1 MPWKWYNSKVIK
13 IEDETEKVK
22 RFYLEIED
30 VNNFEF
36 HAGQFVTLDLPI
48 SEKRLKRWR
57 SYSIANPPDGTN
69 IIELCV
75 VDLEGGLGTDYLF
88 NEVEIGSDI
97 KFKGPSGAFY
107 LPEEVDKDLVMIC
120 TGTGVAPFR
129 SMLYDLLLNNKP
141 HKKLHLIFG
150 TRTERDILYRNE
162 FETLASKFPEFTYDI
177 CLSRDEHWEG
187 YRGYVHQV
195 YMSAYDEASPDTKFY
210 ICGWSQMIDSAVEN
224 LLIKKKIEKQNIIY
238 ELYG

>member
-1 MPWKWYNSKVIK
+1 MPWKWYDSKVIAIK
-13 IEDETEKVK
+13 DVTDSVK
-22 RFYLEIED
+22 RFFLEIETD
-30 VNNFEF
+30 EAFVF

-48 SEKRLKRWR
+48 SDKRLKRWR
-57 SYSIANPPDGTN
+57 SYSIANAPDHSK

-88 NEVEIGSDI
+88 NDVEIGTPI

-107 LPEEVDKDLVMIC
+107 LPDMLDKNMIMIC

-129 SMLYDLLLNNKP
+129 SMLFDIFNNNKP
-141 HKKLHLIFG
+141 HKNLHLIFG
-150 TRTERDILYRNE
+150 ARYERDILYREE
-162 FETLASKFPEFTYDI
+162 FEALAANYPEFKYDI

-195 YMSAYDEASPDTKFY
+195 YMNENVDADSNTKYY
-210 ICGWSQMIDSAVEN
+210 ICGWSQMIDQAVEN
-224 LLIKKKIEKQNIIY
+224 LLLHKKIDKQNIIY